1 MPVPNPCPYSA
12 LVPNIST
19 SRKDRNPGGVGN
31 GWWKRKREES
41 TRSPPARQNQVAQNG
56 SYVQFAKN
64 HKAPTKK
71 PQNHKA
77 SVCKWRLIAPHEK
90 KNPTCVK
97 RDFLASPLSLWASE
111 TLSPLFKAAEQKG
124 AELGFAHRPG
134 SGPRAFDHQAMLLKE
149 ALPPQGPGSLCHRVG
164 LRV

>member
-1 MPVPNPCPYSA
+1 MVEKEEERINE
-12 LVPNIST
+12 VST
-19 SRKDRNPGGVGN
+19 SPAESGGPK
-31 GWWKRKREES
+31 WKL
-41 TRSPPARQNQVAQNG
+41 RSIC
-56 SYVQFAKN
+56 
-64 HKAPTKK
+64 KK
-71 PQNHKA
+71 PQKAHKA
-77 SVCKWRLIAPHEK
+77 SVCKWRLIPPHEK

-111 TLSPLFKAAEQKG
+111 TLSHLFKAAEQKG
-124 AELGFAHRPG
+124 AEPGFARRPG